1 MIPQTGPMQNTRAIR
16 IPVSPYKYRGK
27 ETKYEADLIFRK
39 SAIML
44 ETNVTQSLN
53 VFSKL

>member
-1 MIPQTGPMQNTRAIR
+1 MIPQTGPMQNTRAMR
-16 IPVSPYKYRGK
+16 IPVSQYKYCGK

-39 SAIML
+39 TALML
-44 ETNVTQSLN
+44 ETNVTQSQN

>member
-39 SAIML
+39 TAIML

-53 VFSKL
+53 VFSNL